1 MKKLSLIGMILTFGL
16 LSFAQSTL
24 DLKAAQKSLAKINDK
39 LYFSKYE
46 VTNAQ
51 YSIFLKDLLA
61 NNKTSEF
68 QSAQIDSANWT
79 REFKYCEALTPIYH
93 SHPAYGAYP
102 VVNVSF
108 EGATQFCEWMTDQ
121 YNSNEKRKFKKVK
134 FRLPTQEEWI
144 TAAKGGNPSAIY
156 PWEGSELKDKNGIP
170 RCNFIRAADD
180 IMGTA
185 GINND
190 GADLTANVKSYSP
203 NGYELYNMSGNVAE
217 MIAEKGKTMGG
228 SWLDNAD
235 AMIIGS
241 TGKYSSYTT
250 PHPTIGFR
258 YVMDIIEE

>member
-1 MKKLSLIGMILTFGL
+1 MKTLSLIGMILL
-16 LSFAQSTL
+16 LSFVSNAQSTL
-24 DLKAAQKSLAKINDK
+24 DLKATQKSLAKINDK
-39 LYFSKYE
+39 LYFSKLE
-46 VTNAQ
+46 VTNGQ
-51 YSIFLKDLLA
+51 YAVFLNYLKA

-156 PWEGSELKDKNGIP
+156 PWEGNDLKDKNGFL
-170 RCNFIRAADD
+170 RCNFIRATDD
-180 IMGTA
+180 KMGTA
-185 GINND
+185 GMNND
-190 GADLTANVKSYSP
+190 GADLTSLSKSYSP
-203 NGYELYNMSGNVAE
+203 NGYGLYNMSGNVAE
-217 MIAEKGKTMGG
+217 MIAEKGKTIGG

-258 YVMDIIEE
+258 YVMEVIEE